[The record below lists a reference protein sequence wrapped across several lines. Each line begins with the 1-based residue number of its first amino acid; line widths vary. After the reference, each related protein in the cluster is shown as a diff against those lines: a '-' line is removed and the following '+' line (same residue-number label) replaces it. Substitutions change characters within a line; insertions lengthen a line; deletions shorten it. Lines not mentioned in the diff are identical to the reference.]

1 MLPRYL
7 SSLRSFK
14 SFADRPVATK
24 SSFDIIVNAA
34 NLRNYSALHTPTP
47 KVLSAPRSCDS
58 TTHDRQS
65 GLAHLRHQL
74 HPSTLFF
81 SPSYAPSRSLSTDRS
96 HSTDRPPQSSQ
107 SKSRSS
113 IHVLRNLSKYL
124 WPEHNPSAKRRVLG
138 AVGLLA
144 ASKLLTISVPFLFKH
159 AIDVISASTPATSL
173 DPSVVVPTAAL
184 IGYGVARAGASFSGE
199 LRNAV
204 FASIARRAI
213 VEVAVNTFRHL
224 HALPLSF
231 HLQRETGALARV
243 IDRGQKGIDFILRSM
258 VFNVVPTL
266 VEVSVVCAVL
276 AARFGPQYAA
286 VAAST
291 VALYTVF
298 TFATTS
304 WRSTFRKQM
313 NDADSAATSKA
324 VDSLLNY
331 ETVKYFGNEEHEVKQ
346 YEQFLKK
353 YGNAH
358 VNTQTSLSFLNFGQ
372 NAIFSLALTTIMLMT
387 AQQIAEGALTIGDL
401 VMVNG
406 MLFQLSLPLNFL
418 GTVYR
423 EVQQSLIDMNAMF
436 SLLAEPSQRTK
447 PATTLKAPQLL
458 LKNDGSGASIIFDD
472 VSFAYIPDRLILDRV
487 SFEVPNMSSSAI
499 VGPSGC
505 GKSTVT
511 RLLYGLYKPTGGR
524 ILIDGQDIQTLEP
537 QSVRAKIGVV
547 PQDTVLFNN
556 TVQYN
561 IAYGRLS
568 AKDDDIIS
576 AAKQA
581 SIHDSILQFPDGY
594 MTQVG
599 ERGLKISGG
608 EKQRI
613 AIARTVLKDP
623 AILCLDEITS
633 SLDSR
638 TEEQI
643 LASLRVLTKRRTV
656 IFIAHRLSTVAGVDN
671 VFVLSNG
678 KVVETGT
685 HQGLIRTGGV
695 YADMWARQQRQHE
708 NQLGDKF

>member
-1 MLPRYL
+1 MVRMETDRYN
-7 SSLRSFK
+7 SFGNQIFK
-14 SFADRPVATK
+14 SAYPVS
-24 SSFDIIVNAA
+24 SSFHI
-34 NLRNYSALHTPTP
+34 P
-47 KVLSAPRSCDS
+47 CC
-58 TTHDRQS
+58 
-65 GLAHLRHQL
+65 
-74 HPSTLFF
+74 F
-81 SPSYAPSRSLSTDRS
+81 LSTDRS
-96 HSTDRPPQSSQ
+96 SHVTSHSEVKNVSKTSQSS
-107 SKSRSS
+107 SRSS
-113 IHVLRNLSKYL
+113 LYVLRNLSQYL
-124 WPEHNPSAKRRVLG
+124 WPKHDPSAKRRVLG
-138 AVGLLA
+138 AVALLA

-159 AIDVISASTPATSL
+159 AIDVISESSAATAL
-173 DPSVVVPTAAL
+173 DPTIVVPTAAL
-184 IGYGVARAGASFSGE
+184 IGYGVARAGASLTGE

-276 AARFGPQYAA
+276 AARFGTQYAA

-387 AQQIAEGALTIGDL
+387 SQQIAEGAFTIGDL

-436 SLLAEPSQRTK
+436 SLLAEPSHRRKVDTE
-447 PATTLKAPQLL
+447 PTTPQLFL
-458 LKNDGSGASIIFDD
+458 RQKNSGANIIFED
-472 VSFAYIPDRLILDRV
+472 VSFSYTPERKILDQV
-487 SFEVPNMSSSAI
+487 SFEVPNTSSAAI

-511 RLLYGLYKPTGGR
+511 RLLYGLYKPTRGR
-524 ILIDGQDIQTLEP
+524 IFIDGQDIQTLDL

-556 TVQYN
+556 TVWYN
-561 IAYGRLS
+561 IAYGRFG
-568 AKDDDIIS
+568 ATDDEIVS

-594 MTQVG
+594 LTQVG

-608 EKQRI
+608 EKQRL

-623 AILCLDEITS
+623 AILCLDEMTS
-633 SLDSR
+633 SLDSQ
-638 TEEQI
+638 TEEEI
-643 LASLRVLTKRRTV
+643 LASLGKLIKHRTV
-656 IFIAHRLSTVAGVDN
+656 IFIAHRLSTVASVDN
-671 VFVLSNG
+671 VLVLNG
-678 KVVETGT
+678 GKIVETGT
-685 HQGLIRTGGV
+685 HQELVRNGGV
-695 YADMWARQQRQHE
+695 YADMWARQQRQHGS
-708 NQLGDKF
+708 QHGDDFQALK